1 MSVRIVFIGHI
12 VHANGKNENP
22 PNCVISEC
30 VLHNGM
36 IIVQP
41 LFTDLIPGFQAHG
54 LLVGQAE
61 FLVSKKLLMGLRVGE
76 PLSSTKI

>member
-22 PNCVISEC
+22 RNCVISEC

-41 LFTDLIPGFQAHG
+41 LFTDLIPGF
-54 LLVGQAE
+54 
-61 FLVSKKLLMGLRVGE
+61 
-76 PLSSTKI
+76 